1 MAPGSSATLLAI
13 SQIQP
18 VKEINKFPNSKFIVF
33 VHRDKLLIEMTEE
46 YMIYQGGLHAVR
58 DPAIILCQ
66 FPADDGAYTEH
77 QNGPRPVSC
86 EINLRG
92 RRLGPRALHPTS
104 VAEFYIEFSL
114 LPVAPRSYKYVQR
127 DPLRGGDTF
136 DARRHG
142 NWLDKK

>member
-58 DPAIILCQ
+58 DPAIILGRAQ
-66 FPADDGAYTEH
+66 
-77 QNGPRPVSC
+77 
-86 EINLRG
+86 NLRSRASATPLLWWTMTPLLYSRSTDLPVLR
-92 RRLGPRALHPTS
+92 RRLRVGG
-104 VAEFYIEFSL
+104 
-114 LPVAPRSYKYVQR
+114 APEW
-127 DPLRGGDTF
+127 P
-136 DARRHG
+136 
-142 NWLDKK
+142 